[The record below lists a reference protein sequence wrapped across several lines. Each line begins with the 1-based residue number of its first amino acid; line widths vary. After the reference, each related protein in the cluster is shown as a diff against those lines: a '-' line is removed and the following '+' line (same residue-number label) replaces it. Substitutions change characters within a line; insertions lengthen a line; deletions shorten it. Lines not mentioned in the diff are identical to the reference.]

1 MWGEFFRE
9 DMIGR
14 FVLQLIMQFSHCDG
28 YLRVIFSAKFWAA
41 PPNKTK
47 EKKSPCCISN
57 SLFMA
62 GHFQWWTKLPLK
74 QMSKSEQNMTG
85 YRHTSIIYKW
95 QWCLSNSHQKNIR
108 VSSNAFE
115 AKSQFMVHDVFMK
128 DSWFVSWFQNNHSFK
143 IQSFSLLP
151 ASSSH
156 SLLQHT
162 RMIRTVSST
171 KEFI

>member
-1 MWGEFFRE
+1 MRGEFFRE

-14 FVLQLIMQFSHCDG
+14 FVLQLIMQFSHCVG

-41 PPNKTK
+41 PLNKKK

-85 YRHTSIIYKW
+85 YIHTLIIYKW
-95 QWCLSNSHQKNIR
+95 QWCLTNLHQKNIP
-108 VSSNAFE
+108 VSSNDL
-115 AKSQFMVHDVFMK
+115 AKSQFMVHDVFMR
-128 DSWFVSWFQNNHSFK
+128 DSWWVSWFQNNHSSK
-143 IQSFSLLP
+143 IQSFSYFP

-156 SLLQHT
+156 SFLQHT
-162 RMIRTVSST
+162 RMIGNVSSV